1 MNQNYRNI
9 AYSRLNLALIS
20 DGTSTAETL
29 KNSLKLAQAAEDC
42 GYTRFWLAEHHNS
55 ISIASAA
62 PQILIGYIA
71 GGTKKIRVGSGG
83 IMLPNH
89 SSLVVSEQFGTLGA
103 LYPNRIDLGLG
114 RAPGTDGA
122 TANAINPSRMQ
133 ATYAFPQEIDKIQ
146 QYFSTNN
153 SGAAV
158 RANVAE
164 GVNVPLYIL
173 GSSTDSAYL
182 AAKKGLPY
190 AFASHFA
197 TTHLFDALNIY
208 YNNFQP
214 SEYLKEPYSMA
225 GVNVIIGE
233 TDEAAEQMLTTLIK
247 GIVGIL
253 TGKRS
258 YLQPPCEMT
267 QELREVA
274 KHPAVR
280 QMLKYSFV
288 GNKETVK
295 QQTAEFLS
303 KTGVNELI
311 AVTNIYDI
319 NDRIKSYQTFAEIMG
334 EMKYG
339 VEEKELDTVKQ

>member
-1 MNQNYRNI
+1 MSQSIKNI
-9 AYSRLNLALIS
+9 AYSILDLALVS
-20 DGTSTAETL
+20 EGLTPAETL
-29 KNSLKLAQAAEDC
+29 KNSLKLAQAAENC

-71 GGTKKIRVGSGG
+71 GGTEKIRVGSGG

-133 ATYAFPQEIDKIQ
+133 ATYAFPQEIAKIQ

-173 GSSTDSAYL
+173 GSSTDSAHL

-197 TTHLFDALNIY
+197 TTHLMEALNIY
-208 YNNFQP
+208 YNEFQP
-214 SEYLKEPYSMA
+214 SAYLEEPYSMA

-288 GNKETVK
+288 GNKETVQ
-295 QQTAEFLS
+295 QQTADFLS

-311 AVTNIYDI
+311 AVTNIFDI
-319 NDRIKSYQTFAEIMG
+319 EDRIKSYQTFAEIMG
-334 EMKYG
+334 EMKYDFSAEKMEV
-339 VEEKELDTVKQ
+339 VE

>member
-1 MNQNYRNI
+1 MNQNYKDI
-9 AYSRLNLALIS
+9 AYSILDLAIVS
-20 DGTSTAETL
+20 EGTTPAETL
-29 KNSLKLAQAAEDC
+29 RKSLKLAQAAESY
-42 GYTRFWLAEHHNS
+42 GYKRYWLAEHHNS
-55 ISIASAA
+55 KSIASAA

-71 GGTKKIRVGSGG
+71 GGTNTIRVGSGG

-89 SSLVVSEQFGTLGA
+89 SSLVVAEQFGTLGA

-114 RAPGTDGA
+114 RAPGTDAA
-122 TANAINPSRMQ
+122 TANAINPNRMQ
-133 ATYAFPQEIDKIQ
+133 ATYAFPQEINKIQ
-146 QYFSTNN
+146 QYFSANN
-153 SGAAV
+153 EGAKV

-173 GSSTDSAYL
+173 GSSTDSAHL

-208 YNNFQP
+208 YNEFQP

-225 GVNVIIGE
+225 GINVIIGE
-233 TDEAAEQMLTTLIK
+233 TDEAAEQMFTSLIK
-247 GIVGIL
+247 AIVGIL

-258 YLQPPCEMT
+258 YLQPPCAMT
-267 QELREVA
+267 EELREIT

-280 QMLKYSFV
+280 QMLKYAFV
-288 GNKETVK
+288 GNKESVK

-303 KTGVNELI
+303 KTGVNEVI
-311 AVTNIYDI
+311 AVTNIYDSE
-319 NDRIKSYQTFAEIMG
+319 DRISSYRVFAEIMG
-334 EMKYG
+334 EMKYAKT
-339 VEEKELDTVKQ
+339 EEVSTVTK

>member
-1 MNQNYRNI
+1 MSQSIKNI
-9 AYSRLNLALIS
+9 AYSILDLALVS
-20 DGTSTAETL
+20 EGLTPAETL
-29 KNSLKLAQAAEDC
+29 KNSLKLAQAAENC

-71 GGTKKIRVGSGG
+71 GGTEKIRVGSGG

-133 ATYAFPQEIDKIQ
+133 ATYAFPQEIAKIQ

-173 GSSTDSAYL
+173 GSSTDSAHL

-197 TTHLFDALNIY
+197 TTHLMEALNIY
-208 YNNFQP
+208 YNEFQP
-214 SEYLKEPYSMA
+214 SAYLKEPYSMA

-288 GNKETVK
+288 GNKETVQ
-295 QQTAEFLS
+295 QQTADFLS

-311 AVTNIYDI
+311 AVTNIFDI
-319 NDRIKSYQTFAEIMG
+319 EDRIKSYQTFAEIMG
-334 EMKYG
+334 EMKYDFSAEKMEV
-339 VEEKELDTVKQ
+339 VE

>member
-1 MNQNYRNI
+1 M
-9 AYSRLNLALIS
+9 RL
-20 DGTSTAETL
+20 
-29 KNSLKLAQAAEDC
+29 
-42 GYTRFWLAEHHNS
+42 
-55 ISIASAA
+55 
-62 PQILIGYIA
+62 ILVECKQP
-71 GGTKKIRVGSGG
+71 TPFR
-83 IMLPNH
+83 
-89 SSLVVSEQFGTLGA
+89 
-103 LYPNRIDLGLG
+103 
-114 RAPGTDGA
+114 
-122 TANAINPSRMQ
+122 
-133 ATYAFPQEIDKIQ
+133 QEISKIQ

-164 GVNVPLYIL
+164 GIDVPLFIL
-173 GSSTDSAYL
+173 GSSTDSAHL

-197 TTHLFDALNIY
+197 TTHLMEALNIY
-208 YNNFQP
+208 YNEFQS
-214 SEYLKEPYSMA
+214 SEYLKEPYTMA

-258 YLQPPCEMT
+258 YLQAPCAMTRELLEM
-267 QELREVA
+267 A
-274 KHPAVR
+274 KHPAVQ

-334 EMKYG
+334 EMKYKSS
-339 VEEKELDTVKQ
+339 EEKLEMAE